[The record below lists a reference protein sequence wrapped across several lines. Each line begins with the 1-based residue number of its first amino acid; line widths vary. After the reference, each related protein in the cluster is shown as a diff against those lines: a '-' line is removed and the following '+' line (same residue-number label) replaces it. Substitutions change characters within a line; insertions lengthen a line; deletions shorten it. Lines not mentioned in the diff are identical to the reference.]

1 MLLTTSLVPKSER
14 AGRPYILPVCD
25 ANRPAFFRS
34 CALSRLEKPTSVR
47 LPPDLLQSVRRAAN
61 EQGCAVSFKIA
72 QILRE
77 WEVRERRSQVRKKR
91 IPDSIDRDPGPP

>member
-1 MLLTTSLVPKSER
+1 M
-14 AGRPYILPVCD
+14 
-25 ANRPAFFRS
+25 
-34 CALSRLEKPTSVR
+34 SRLEKPTSVR

-77 WEVRERRSQVRKKR
+77 WEVREKRRKKR
-91 IPDSIDRDPGPP
+91 GVSSVESSQEERFG

>member
-1 MLLTTSLVPKSER
+1 
-14 AGRPYILPVCD
+14 
-25 ANRPAFFRS
+25 
-34 CALSRLEKPTSVR
+34 LEKPTSVR

-77 WEVRERRSQVRKKR
+77 WEAREKRRKKR
-91 IPDSIDRDPGPP
+91 GVSSVESSQEERFG

>member
-1 MLLTTSLVPKSER
+1 M
-14 AGRPYILPVCD
+14 Y
-25 ANRPAFFRS
+25 
-34 CALSRLEKPTSVR
+34 RLEKPTSVR

-77 WEVRERRSQVRKKR
+77 WEAREKRRKKR
-91 IPDSIDRDPGPP
+91 GVSSVESSQEERFG